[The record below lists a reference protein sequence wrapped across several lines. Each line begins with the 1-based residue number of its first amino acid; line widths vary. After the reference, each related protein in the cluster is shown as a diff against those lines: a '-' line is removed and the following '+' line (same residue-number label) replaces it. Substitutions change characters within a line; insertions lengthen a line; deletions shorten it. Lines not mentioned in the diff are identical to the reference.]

1 MKLLQSLVTFAYL
14 AQSHVIEIPAQTLSD
29 GANCIWVAGSY
40 GQRVHCPDSSIAVG
54 SCTSN
59 YRSECDNGKYFHM
72 LNCCDIGKREK
83 PQDCHTV
90 HNNDGLMLN
99 CPSHHSV
106 YGACY
111 SGQDDHACR
120 FTDNDGHDHKVYDEI
135 QCCMKKDIHVSDTDC
150 HWHSG
155 RYGDRVMCREG
166 EAIHSVC
173 GNGHGNRD
181 HPVPKQCE
189 GDANHI
195 ACCHYNLDPAGTTEA
210 PLPPTTSRG
219 N

>member
-1 MKLLQSLVTFAYL
+1 MIFLPEFGWNENFRKRKIISFTTAWSSQTMKLLQSLVTFAYL

-90 HNNDGLMLN
+90 HNNDGL
-99 CPSHHSV
+99 
-106 YGACY
+106 
-111 SGQDDHACR
+111 R
-120 FTDNDGHDHKVYDEI
+120 
-135 QCCMKKDIHVSDTDC
+135 IH
-150 HWHSG
+150 
-155 RYGDRVMCREG
+155 
-166 EAIHSVC
+166 
-173 GNGHGNRD
+173 N
-181 HPVPKQCE
+181 
-189 GDANHI
+189 
-195 ACCHYNLDPAGTTEA
+195 
-210 PLPPTTSRG
+210 PTTIIADFTTRVGLRYRKPLYS
-219 N
+219 